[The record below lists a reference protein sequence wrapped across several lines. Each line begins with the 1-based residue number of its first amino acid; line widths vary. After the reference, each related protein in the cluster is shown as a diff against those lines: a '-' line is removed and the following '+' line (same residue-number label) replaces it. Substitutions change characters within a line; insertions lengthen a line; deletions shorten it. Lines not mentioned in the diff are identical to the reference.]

1 VIYAVVEGDEKP
13 TFEKY
18 LVIAWDWTSNRP
30 PSPLTLT
37 HLPTVRPTK
46 HLFQIGEA
54 IGYAV
59 GGNVYDLDGCLT
71 AQVKLENAF
80 REDVAERLAD
90 WQRDHKT
97 EMQDASKVYPNPP
110 A

>member
-1 VIYAVVEGDEKP
+1 MSSPSHVLYATVEGSEKPIFERYLIIGWNWSDRAVVQP
-13 TFEKY
+13 
-18 LVIAWDWTSNRP
+18 V
-30 PSPLTLT
+30 TLG

-71 AQVKLENAF
+71 TQAKLNNAF
-80 REDVAERLAD
+80 SEDVAERYED
-90 WQRDHKT
+90 WKK
-97 EMQDASKVYPNPP
+97 EKA